1 MHTIDHPEKIGI
13 SLWDKDNLGTALNDV
28 DRVNFNW
35 YYNWNSQALWDA
47 DSTPERTQYVPMIWD
62 ETFVTE
68 QSLAQIKASGATTLL
83 GFNEPDDL
91 RQANMTVE
99 QAIALWP
106 LLQATGL
113 RLGSPA
119 TTKNGAL
126 GADSW
131 LGRFMAEADKQG
143 LRVDFITV
151 HYYST
156 DGDVNAFKAW
166 LEAVHKQYNK
176 PIWVTEWVLADW
188 NDPGRFTAAEQAAF
202 ARAGSEM
209 MDDLS
214 FVERQS
220 WFAAYEGG
228 DGWYLNS
235 GLFDASNNLTPV
247 GRVFAELTGL
257 LVDHVVDR
265 GTIKGVLDQNYLTG
279 TANADTIIGS
289 TGDDRLFGQAGNDT
303 LKGEG
308 GNDILAGGE
317 GRDKLHG
324 GKGATSQDA
333 FVFDTKLTSKGVANK
348 HKDVIY
354 DFGPK
359 NDSLWFDDAAFTNKT
374 IANYLNGKTAS
385 LDSPV
390 KMKSSF
396 FRAGDMALDK
406 DDFFI
411 WNPKTKKLYWDV
423 DGSGS
428 KPMMEIATVKLQ
440 KGEGTALTHKD
451 FFFV

>member
-1 MHTIDHPEKIGI
+1 MHSIDHPEKIGI
-13 SLWDKDNLGTALNDV
+13 SLWDKDDRGTALNDV
-28 DRVNFNW
+28 DRVNFDW
-35 YYNWNSQALWDA
+35 YYNWDFRALWDA
-47 DSTPERTQYVPMIWD
+47 DATPERTHHVPMIWD
-62 ETFVTE
+62 ETFATE
-68 QSLAQIKASGATTLL
+68 QILAQIKASGATTLL

-91 RQANMTVE
+91 RQANMSVE

-126 GADSW
+126 GPDSW

-143 LRVDFITV
+143 LRVDFISV

-188 NDPGRFTAAEQAAF
+188 NNPGRFTAAEQAAF

-209 MDDLS
+209 MDDLP

-235 GLFDASNNLTPV
+235 SLFDADNNLTPV
-247 GRVFAELTGL
+247 GRVFAELNGL
-257 LVDHVVDR
+257 IMDHVVV
-265 GTIKGVLDQNYLTG
+265 GGAIKGVLDQNYLTG
-279 TANADTIIGS
+279 TPGADTIIGGS
-289 TGDDRLFGQAGNDT
+289 GNDQIFGHAGNDT

-308 GNDILAGGE
+308 GNDILVGGA
-317 GRDKLHG
+317 GRDKLYG
-324 GKGATSQDA
+324 GKGKLSQDA
-333 FVFDTKLTSKGVANK
+333 FVFDTKLTSKTVANK
-348 HKDVIY
+348 HKDTIY

-359 NDSLWFDDAAFTNKT
+359 YDSLWFDDAAFTNKT
-374 IANYLNGKTAS
+374 IANYLKGKTPS
-385 LDSPV
+385 FDSPV
-390 KMKSSF
+390 AMKASF
-396 FRAGDMALDK
+396 FRVGDKALDR

-423 DGSGS
+423 DGSGT
-428 KPMMEIATVKLQ
+428 KPMVEIATIKLQ
-440 KGEGTALTHKD
+440 KGEGTTLSHKD